1 MIPLVSS
8 VSETTIWSVT
18 LEPSTTILE
27 ASFTLIYN
35 VYSTGVT
42 HDDRNMFIVQATGI
56 VGVGLFKTLWKR
68 IRCKQRARWQ
78 HLNQLKASAFFS
90 L

>member
-1 MIPLVSS
+1 MMPQELS
-8 VSETTIWSVT
+8 VSDATISSVT

-42 HDDRNMFIVQATGI
+42 RDDRNMFIVQATGI
-56 VGVGLFKTLWKR
+56 VGFSLFKT
-68 IRCKQRARWQ
+68 QV
-78 HLNQLKASAFFS
+78 
-90 L
+90 